1 MTKSSAGL
9 EQERRE
15 DVAAAVVASVVG
27 ARFRRRDLGGHQVH
41 DFDLE
46 FGDGALEALE
56 VCSFTDSTVREQW
69 QILGQ
74 LDEVASHLMS
84 TWTISIV
91 RGTRVKRL
99 PEKAEPHLATLERHG
114 ESTFD
119 AGEHYRLAT
128 SGAPADL
135 VAASAALIGLG
146 VRDAVRAP
154 EIVGDA
160 ARVVIAA
167 GTGGVATSAVISRV
181 VQKVASKRDNRLKLQ
196 AARES
201 RRRHILVPIDPSAG
215 AVWSAAREVPAGE
228 PPHLPAS
235 VTVAWV
241 IGANGRTLRV
251 EQPGSWEAVEIDPR
265 VWDDPT
271 PWRA

>member
-1 MTKSSAGL
+1 MAKTATEL

-27 ARFRRRDLGGHQVH
+27 ARFRRRDLGGHPVH

-46 FGDGALEALE
+46 FEDGAVEALE
-56 VCSFTDSTVREQW
+56 VCTFTDSTVREQW
-69 QILGQ
+69 QILAQ
-74 LDEVASHLMS
+74 LNETTSQLMS
-84 TWTISIV
+84 TWTISV
-91 RGTRVKRL
+91 FRAARVKHL
-99 PEKAEPHLATLERHG
+99 PKKAEPHLATLERY
-114 ESTFD
+114 EQSTFD
-119 AGEHYRLAT
+119 AGEHFRLAT
-128 SGAPADL
+128 SGAQAEL
-135 VAASAALIGLG
+135 IAASAALVGLG

-154 EIVGDA
+154 ELAGEA

-167 GTGGVATSAVISRV
+167 GAGGVATSALFGSV

-196 AARES
+196 GARHA

-215 AVWSAAREVPAGE
+215 AVWSASREVPAGA
-228 PPHLPAS
+228 PPRLPTT

-251 EQPGSWEAVEIDPR
+251 EHSGAWEAVEIDPR

>member
-1 MTKSSAGL
+1 MAKTSAEL

-15 DVAAAVVASVVG
+15 DVAAAVAASVVG
-27 ARFRRRDLGGHQVH
+27 ARFRRRDLGGRQVH

-46 FGDGALEALE
+46 FEDGAIEALE
-56 VCSFTDSTVREQW
+56 VCTFTDSTVREQW
-69 QILGQ
+69 QILDQ
-74 LDEVASHLMS
+74 LDEVASQLTS
-84 TWTISIV
+84 TWTLSVV
-91 RGTRVKRL
+91 RAARVKRL
-99 PEKAEPHLATLERHG
+99 PKKAEPHLAALERHRQ
-114 ESTFD
+114 STFD
-119 AGEHYRLAT
+119 AGDHYRLAM
-128 SGAPADL
+128 SGAQTEL

-146 VRDAVRAP
+146 VRDGVRAP
-154 EIVGDA
+154 EIVGGA

-167 GTGGVATSAVISRV
+167 GTGGVATSDVVSRV
-181 VQKVASKRDNRLKLQ
+181 VQNVASKRDNRLKLQ
-196 AARES
+196 AAREA

-215 AVWSAAREVPAGE
+215 AVWSAARCVPTGE
-228 PPHLPAS
+228 PPRLPAS

-265 VWDDPT
+265 VWHDPT